1 MKVGECIMSVS
12 TNNLLSL
19 TDYYIKKM
27 MFVEDNIIILVRPR
41 EQYFFETHE
50 YNENKGEIVNLIK
63 TLSDNDI
70 MEDTIAVPKSVIE
83 KTKNKD
89 GILRTY
95 TLDK

>member
-1 MKVGECIMSVS
+1 MPAS

-27 MFVEDNIIILVRPR
+27 MFVEDNIVILVRPR

-50 YNENKGEIVNLIK
+50 YNESKSGIVNSVE